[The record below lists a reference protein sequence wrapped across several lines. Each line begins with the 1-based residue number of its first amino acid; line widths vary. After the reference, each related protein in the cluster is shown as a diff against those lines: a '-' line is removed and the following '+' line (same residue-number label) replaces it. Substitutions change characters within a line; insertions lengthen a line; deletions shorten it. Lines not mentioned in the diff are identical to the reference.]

1 MEELVLFRIFPSS
14 ASYVVRVI
22 RFTNQ
27 WMQLYL
33 NVIFVFYKTDYSMEI
48 LQKYTLKWWCDGE
61 SSRILIRIY
70 SPNIPTYQFATS
82 DLGVFIQSSSIVWS
96 VYRKIAMANR
106 SLCIFDNLRDISE
119 EFRPFKRLYN
129 KNEYRSYF
137 NVPLSEICVKKLCQ
151 NSVQLKWEKIVY
163 FSKSFNPLSFISITS
178 SWKKK
183 WEVHIWSTYIS
194 ISNVHFGYNG

>member
-27 WMQLYL
+27 WMQLYS
-33 NVIFVFYKTDYSMEI
+33 NVIFVFFKPIIRWRYCRNI
-48 LQKYTLKWWCDGE
+48 LKWCDGE

-119 EFRPFKRLYN
+119 EFRPFKRFHN
-129 KNEYRSYF
+129 KNEYRNF
-137 NVPLSEICVKKLCQ
+137 
-151 NSVQLKWEKIVY
+151 
-163 FSKSFNPLSFISITS
+163 F
-178 SWKKK
+178 
-183 WEVHIWSTYIS
+183 
-194 ISNVHFGYNG
+194 